1 VARPAELDFS
11 WSVSP
16 RELLAAELLRA
27 DGPATPAPEPEPA
40 GLGSGCGWQSSC
52 GAEGPAAAA
61 WSDGAAAARRML
73 AELRGPS
80 RVD

>member
-1 VARPAELDFS
+1 
-11 WSVSP
+11 
-16 RELLAAELLRA
+16 
-27 DGPATPAPEPEPA
+27 
-40 GLGSGCGWQSSC
+40 LGSGCGWQSSC